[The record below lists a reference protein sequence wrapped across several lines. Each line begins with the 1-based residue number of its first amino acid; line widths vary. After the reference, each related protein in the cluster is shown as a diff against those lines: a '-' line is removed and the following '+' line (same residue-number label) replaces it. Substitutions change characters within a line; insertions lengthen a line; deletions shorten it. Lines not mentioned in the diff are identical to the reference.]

1 MVIKATILKKVL
13 MYFPTSQHS
22 IYFKSFDFKVI
33 ITNITIAIFTIIKLF
48 IILMDFI
55 KVIINAK
62 FTFIKNVT
70 NGLLT
75 KIKFILLSK
84 HFIIAMLNP
93 FNFNDHKMLKIYLII
108 IIDVSITIIDKTINI
123 IY

>member
-1 MVIKATILKKVL
+1 
-13 MYFPTSQHS
+13 MYFLTSQHS